1 MLAGI
6 DIGGT
11 KCAVTIG
18 NIKDEAVE
26 IINKIKFKT
35 SEYSN
40 PYDVLERL
48 ADELEK
54 MQCEGIEAIG
64 ISCGGP
70 LDSKNGV
77 IMSPPN
83 LPGWDNIRVKDFF
96 EERFKAKIFLQN
108 DADACAVAEWKFG
121 AAKGLGNVVFLTFGT
136 GLGAGLILNGRLYS
150 GTNSMA
156 GEVGHIRLS
165 EFGAVGYGKSGSA
178 EGFCSGG
185 GIAQIG
191 RSKALELLQIGK
203 DCLFCRSYDELD
215 KITAETIARAANS
228 GDLCALEVYRISSIK
243 LGELLS
249 ILIDLLNPQMIVI
262 GSVYTRS
269 SHLMQ
274 AKMNKVIESETLAV
288 PRKNCIIS
296 KAALGDSI
304 GDYAAISAAYYGL
317 SSKQYDYK

>member
-83 LPGWDNIRVKDFF
+83 LPGWDNISVKNFF
-96 EERFKAKIFLQN
+96 EERFKAKTFLQN

-121 AAKGLGNVVFLTFGT
+121 AAKGLENIIFLTFGT

-165 EFGAVGYGKSGSA
+165 EFGAVGYGKTGSA

-228 GDLCALEVYRISSIK
+228 GDLCALEVYRISGRK

-249 ILIDLLNPQMIVI
+249 VLIDLLNPQMIVI

-274 AKMNKVIESETLAV
+274 AEMNKVIESETLAV

-317 SSKQYDYK
+317 SSK